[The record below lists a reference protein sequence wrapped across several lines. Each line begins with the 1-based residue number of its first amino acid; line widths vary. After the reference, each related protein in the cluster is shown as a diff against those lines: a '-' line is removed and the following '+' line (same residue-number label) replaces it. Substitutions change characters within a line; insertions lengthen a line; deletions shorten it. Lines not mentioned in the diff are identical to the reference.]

1 MHGPAN
7 GRRRGGRSSL
17 ITALGLAA
25 AIAFAEEPAPAPRDL
40 VDPFIGTAEMGHTY
54 PGATAPFGL
63 VQLSPETDIVPYSLG
78 EGYNAAAYRYCSGYQ
93 YGDST
98 IVGFAHTHFNGTGHS
113 DLGDLLIAPTI
124 GDLVLEPGPAAQ
136 PDLGYRSRFS
146 HAQESASPGY
156 YRVTLLDHD
165 IEAELTATER
175 VGLHRYTFPATDEAH
190 LILDLTSNI
199 YDYPGKTVWSYV
211 RMENDT
217 LLTGSRQ
224 TSGWARTRTLYFA
237 IAFSKPVASFGLRNE
252 EPIVYR
258 GFWRKFDEDRGF
270 PERAGRRVKCHFD
283 FATEAGEQILVKVAL
298 SGTSTAGALAN
309 LAAEAPGWDFDGA
322 RRRTAAAWDRALGA
336 IVVEA
341 DPAGL
346 VNFYTALYH
355 CHLGPVV
362 WSDVDG
368 QYRGLDQ
375 NVHRAEGYT
384 NHTIFSLWDT
394 YRALHPLLTL
404 LQPARTGDFVQS
416 MLAHRRESVHGILPV
431 WSHHGAENWCM
442 IGYHAVPVIADAW
455 VKGVRGFDP
464 AEALDA
470 MLASAT
476 YDRYDG
482 LGAYR
487 RLGWVPADSSRYAA
501 SQTLEYAFD
510 DWTIARMAESLGRAD
525 VAAEYD
531 RRAGSWR
538 ALWDPSSG
546 FLRARNADGSFPAG
560 FDPLDTHGQGYIEGN
575 AWNYSLYVPHDVAG
589 FAELIGGRER
599 LAAWLDTLFVMQ
611 VADETFAANEDIT
624 RAGMIGNYVHGNE
637 PSHHVPYL
645 DAFIERPWRTQARVR
660 EILDT
665 MYRPAPDGLCGND
678 DCGQM
683 SAWYIFSALGF
694 YPVAP
699 GSDQYVLGSPCV
711 RRAEI
716 ALPGGR
722 TFTVVAEN
730 QGAANM
736 YVREVSLNGVALE
749 RNWITHEEVARGG
762 TLRFVMGAEAD
773 RGRAT
778 GDAAAPY
785 SMSR

>member
-1 MHGPAN
+1 MQRRAYVRCGLGLLVLLGLGSPAT
-7 GRRRGGRSSL
+7 RGG
-17 ITALGLAA
+17 
-25 AIAFAEEPAPAPRDL
+25 EPPTAPRNL
-40 VDPFIGTAEMGHTY
+40 VDPLIGTAEMGHTY

-78 EGYNAAAYRYCSGYQ
+78 EGYNPAAYRYCSGYQ
-93 YGDST
+93 YSDST

-113 DLGDLLIAPTI
+113 DLGDLLVMPTV
-124 GDLVLEPGPAAQ
+124 GPLQLEPGPAGQ

-146 HAQESASPGY
+146 HADESASPGY
-156 YRVTLLDHD
+156 YRVVLGDPGIT
-165 IEAELTATER
+165 AELTATER
-175 VGLHRYTFPATDEAH
+175 VGLHRYTFPAAAEAH
-190 LILDLTSNI
+190 LVLDLRANI
-199 YDYPGKTVWSYV
+199 YDFPGKTVWSFV
-211 RMENDT
+211 RLENDT
-217 LLTGSRQ
+217 LLTGWRQ
-224 TSGWARTRTLYFA
+224 TTGWARTRTLYFA
-237 IAFSKPVASFGLRNE
+237 IAFSRPVASYGLVDTDQ
-252 EPIVYR
+252 PVIYR
-258 GFWRKFDEDRGF
+258 GFWRKFDQDRGF
-270 PERAGRRVKCHFD
+270 PERAGRRLVCHFD
-283 FATEAGEQILVKVAL
+283 LATTAGEQVLLKVAL

-336 IVVEA
+336 IAVEA
-341 DPAGL
+341 DPAVL

-362 WSDVDG
+362 WGDVDG

-375 NVHRAEGYT
+375 NVHLAEGYT
-384 NHTIFSLWDT
+384 PHTVFSLWDT

-404 LQPARTGDFVQS
+404 LQPERTRDFVLS

-431 WSHHGAENWCM
+431 WSHHANENWCM

-470 MLASAT
+470 MLASAC

-482 LGAYR
+482 IGAYR

-501 SQTLEYAFD
+501 SQTLEYAYD

-538 ALWDPSSG
+538 ALWDPASG
-546 FLRARNADGSFPAG
+546 FLRARNADESFPAG

-589 FAELIGGRER
+589 FVELIGGRER

-611 VADETFAANEDIT
+611 VTDESFAKNEDIT

-645 DAFIERPWRTQARVR
+645 DAFIGRPWRTQARVR
-660 EILDT
+660 QILDT

-683 SAWYIFSALGF
+683 SAWYVFSALGF

-716 ALPGGR
+716 AVGGGR

-730 QGAANM
+730 QGAANV

-749 RNWITHEEVARGG
+749 RNWITHEEVVRGG
-762 TLRFVMGAEAD
+762 ELRFVMGAEPDLA
-773 RGRAT
+773 RAT

-785 SMSR
+785 STSR